1 MTVAFEISKEQANQI
16 EDARL
21 SGISVDNLFDRFLET
36 LPDFPKREEP
46 KITDQN
52 RALIALLQ
60 NWSQEDAELPTEGD
74 SKLKNEGEKFS
85 ADLLANRVDFSN
97 KGLTN

>member
-21 SGISVDNLFDRFLET
+21 SGISVDNLFDQFLET

-46 KITDQN
+46 NITDQN
-52 RALIALLQ
+52 RALIALLH

-74 SKLKNEGEKFS
+74 STLKNEGENFPPTCWRTS
-85 ADLLANRVDFSN
+85 
-97 KGLTN
+97 